1 MSSPASPATERPKN
15 LGLAESL
22 LFLTVAIWGVN
33 FSVIKFALAELDPL
47 SFNSVRFT
55 AAALTV
61 VSITRLTGR
70 HWSFERRHLPWLIG
84 LALLGNSLYQLLF
97 IFGAARTTADNAA
110 LMLGTVPAWVALG
123 GSLTGQ
129 EKIRPLGWCGIILSL
144 LGISLIISG
153 ADREATFRFGGATLT
168 GDLLVLVA
176 TLCWSAYTVLC
187 RHAFRHYGAMTFTSF
202 SILVGSI
209 PLVLLGLPELTRA
222 QASPAAWLAAILSGS
237 LAIGLSYF
245 FWNYGIS
252 QMGSARTALYSNF
265 TPVIALGVA
274 WLWLGETLT
283 HRQTVG
289 AALAIT
295 GVVLARHATRPTR
308 KR

>member
-1 MSSPASPATERPKN
+1 MSSLESNAAEPSSLR
-15 LGLAESL
+15 LAEGL
-22 LFLTVAIWGVN
+22 LLLTVAIWGVN

-55 AAALTV
+55 AAALVMLTLA
-61 VSITRLTGR
+61 RLSGR
-70 HWSFERRHLPWLIG
+70 RWSFERRHLPWLIG
-84 LALLGNSLYQLLF
+84 LSLLGNSLYQLLF

-129 EKIRPLGWCGIILSL
+129 ERIRPLGWCGIALSL
-144 LGISLIISG
+144 LGISLIITG
-153 ADREATFRFGGATLT
+153 ADREATFRFGGATLA

-187 RHAFRHYGAMTFTSF
+187 RHAFQHYGAMTFTSF
-202 SILVGSI
+202 STLVGSV
-209 PLVLLGLPELTRA
+209 PLVLLGLPELTQA
-222 QASPAAWLAAILSGS
+222 QASPGAWIAAVLSGS

-265 TPVIALGVA
+265 TPVIALGAA

-283 HRQTVG
+283 SRQGVG
-289 AALAIT
+289 AALAIF
-295 GVVLARHATRPTR
+295 GVILARHATRPVR
-308 KR
+308 KS